1 MQEIDMLDAPLL
13 DRAHAAHRPV
23 PPVPAPPWPDP
34 SDKPLL
40 RQAFAPAVPAEAVLH
55 RLLDAA
61 RLVRCG
67 AGPLAIAS
75 PRRPEPSWWLLR
87 QGRIGLGPRTGSGAV
102 VEQRWI
108 GPGEWLDVAGA
119 LSGHGSW
126 LEQAVCHTPVELLA
140 VPLTAL
146 YEACAAD
153 ESFAQAFAGVLA
165 QRVRSLNDTLQELAG
180 ADLPV
185 RFARWLLRQL
195 AAHGDDTATPRLVL
209 RERKQVIARQLRTTS
224 ETLSRTLSRLSRDG
238 ILEVKGYALTVRDLA
253 ALQALARSAPG

>member
-1 MQEIDMLDAPLL
+1 MLDAPLL
-13 DRAHAAHRPV
+13 DRARAAQRSERSEPST
-23 PPVPAPPWPDP
+23 PWPDA
-34 SDKPLL
+34 SDMALL
-40 RQAFAPAVPAEAVLH
+40 RQAFAPAVPSDAVLH

-87 QGRIGLGPRTGSGAV
+87 QGRMGLGPRGAGGAV
-102 VEQRWI
+102 AEQRWI

-119 LSGHGSW
+119 LSGHGGW
-126 LEQAVCHTPVELLA
+126 LEHAVCHSAVELLA
-140 VPLTAL
+140 VPLEAL

-153 ESFAQAFAGVLA
+153 PAFAQAFAGVLA

-180 ADLPV
+180 ADVPV

-195 AAHGDDTATPRLVL
+195 AAHGDDSAMPRLVL
-209 RERKQVIARQLRTTS
+209 GERKQVIARQLRTTS
-224 ETLSRTLSRLSRDG
+224 ETLSRTLSKLSRDG
-238 ILEVKGYALTVRDLA
+238 ILEVKGYALTVRDPA
-253 ALQALARSAPG
+253 ALRTLARAVD